1 MLILGIDT
9 STNVGSV
16 ALFSTEL
23 GLLGEILI
31 NIKKTHSENI
41 LVQLDNILEITG
53 EKIEN
58 IDKIAVSIGPGSFT
72 GIRIG
77 VALAKGL
84 ASSGNYK
91 IVGINELD
99 TIASMATENDVEIC
113 SLIDAR
119 KERVYYCSYKYENDE
134 LKRLEKYSVGEL
146 RDYLETRKKKKTLYL
161 GDGAIKYKSLIY
173 EIVKENAKFS
183 KKSLSLPRASI
194 VAELSLKKDDN
205 IYIIEPFY
213 LSETQA
219 ERQKKEREKKK

>member
-16 ALFSTEL
+16 ALFSSEL
-23 GLLGEILI
+23 GLLGEMLI

-41 LVQLDNILEITG
+41 LVQLDNLLEMTG
-53 EKIEN
+53 KKIEN
-58 IDKIAVSIGPGSFT
+58 VDKIAVSVGPGSFT

-77 VALAKGL
+77 VALAKGI

-99 TIASMATENDVEIC
+99 TIASLATENDIEIC

-119 KERVYYCSYKYENDE
+119 KERVYCCSYKYEKNE

-146 RDYLETRKKKKTLYL
+146 RDYLEKRKDKKTLYL
-161 GDGAIKYKSLIY
+161 GDGAIKYKDLIC
-173 EIVKENAKFS
+173 EVVKKNAKFT
-183 KKSLSLPRASI
+183 KKSLSLPRSSI
-194 VAELSLKKDDN
+194 IAELSLKKEDN
-205 IYIIEPFY
+205 LYTMEPFY

-219 ERQKKEREKKK
+219 ERQKKERENKK